1 MQGAVEFSCQV
12 LNGKNAAG
20 TLKKNSNG
28 YYDMIVGALNMTN
41 NKGEFY
47 DYNYGKRFFDEA
59 SDLVRMA
66 SKGVLRGEYGHPNQE
81 TGQSDDK
88 FVERLLRIDEKSAC
102 CHHKRIYLDFDRYK
116 DGGGRPIV
124 GIMSEVSPS
133 GPYGEPLDKQINNGS
148 ENVCFSIRCF
158 SMPHRVGGRVIKE
171 MKHVVTFDY
180 VNEPGIAMATKYDS
194 PSLEGHASKIFTQGA
209 VMQSARNIRQRPGS
223 NESVSVPISA
233 LMGAL
238 GWEVRDTPQA
248 KRNFYEL
255 MNTTKL

>member
-12 LNGKNAAG
+12 LNGTNKAGSLKPNA
-20 TLKKNSNG
+20 NG

-47 DYNYGKRFFDEA
+47 DYNYGKKFFTEA

-66 SKGVLRGEYGHPNQE
+66 QKGVLRGEYGHPNQE

-88 FVERLLRIDEKSAC
+88 FVERLLRVDEQSAC

-116 DGGGRPIV
+116 DAGGRPIV
-124 GIMSEVSPS
+124 GIMSEVYPS
-133 GPYGEPLDKQINNGS
+133 GPFGPPLEKSIQNGH

-180 VNEPGIAMATKYDS
+180 VNEPGIVMATKYDS
-194 PSLEGHASKIFTQGA
+194 PSLEGHATKIFSQGA
-209 VMQSARNIRQRPGS
+209 VQQSARNIRSRPGS
-223 NESVSVPISA
+223 NESAGIPIQA

-255 MNTTKL
+255 MNTKKL